1 VPRAAA
7 LAGAAGVDEVAHAH
21 RVAGRELGDAG
32 ADVRDDADDL
42 MPAPKC
48 QDSLMAYCAGARWKR

>member
-7 LAGAAGVDEVAHAH
+7 LAGAARVDEVAHAH
-21 RVAGRELGDAG
+21 RVAGLELGHAG

-42 MPAPKC
+42 VPAPEFK
-48 QDSLMAYCAGARWKR
+48 

>member
-7 LAGAAGVDEVAHAH
+7 LAGPAGVDEVAHAH
-21 RVAGRELGDAG
+21 RVPSLELGDAM

-42 MPAPKC
+42 VPALC
-48 QDSLMAYCAGARWKR
+48 VDVHTVR